1 MKDILQRRFKKSDL
15 QVILSTHSPFMLSD
29 VLSNQVIKMDYDELG
44 RCRISQHN
52 NKPYFA
58 ANIHSI
64 MADGFFLQYSIG
76 EQARL
81 FLTDKFNH
89 LKGMMEHRNQLS
101 QQEREEVRAMQHFSS
116 QIGDDI
122 IRLSFENLIQQLI

>member
-1 MKDILQRRFKKSDL
+1 
-15 QVILSTHSPFMLSD
+15 MLSD
-29 VLSNQVIKMDYDELG
+29 VLSNQVIKMDYDEFG
-44 RCRISQHN
+44 KCRITQNN

-81 FLTDKFNH
+81 FLTDKFNR
-89 LKGMMEHRNQLS
+89 LKSMMEHRKHLS
-101 QQEREEVRAMQHFSS
+101 QQEIEEVHALQHFSS